1 MGLVKKTMPDKWD
14 IHNETIGNII
24 SEARSLTTTEI
35 MSVRSQLKDL
45 CYSKKTL
52 KKTQHQQ
59 FSNEERI
66 RMIQPNGLRGKILTY
81 LFRNISWE
89 KQKPEIFTRKNL
101 AGITGKK
108 QSQISTAAKKLI
120 QLGLISMH
128 RAFFPETHAFR
139 NCYNLTISGVYAAR
153 WLIKNSKKGR

>member
-1 MGLVKKTMPDKWD
+1 MPDRWD

-24 SEARSLTTTEI
+24 SEARSLTATEI
-35 MSVRSQLKDL
+35 MSVRSQLQDL
-45 CYSKKTL
+45 CYSKKNL
-52 KKTQHQQ
+52 KTQQHQK

-66 RMIQPNGLRGKILTY
+66 RMIQPNGLRGKLLIH
-81 LFRNISWE
+81 LFKNISWE

-153 WLIKNSKKGR
+153 WLIKTQKKVRK